1 MSAKIIK
8 FRIATPDRVILE
20 TEVERVTCTTQLGE
34 VTILP
39 DHIPLV
45 ANLMPGEMTIVE
57 KAGPRYLAVTG
68 GFLEVRP
75 GNEVVI
81 LADAAEHVEEID
93 LKRAE
98 EARERARRRMA
109 EEVKDAGAFTEA
121 QAALERS
128 LVRLR
133 VGKRKYRDVGR
144 GAAGSPEKP

>member
-1 MSAKIIK
+1 MTKTLK

-20 TEVERVTCTTQLGE
+20 TEVERVTCATQLGE

-45 ANLMPGEMTIVE
+45 ANLMPGEKTIVE

-93 LKRAE
+93 IKRAE
-98 EARERARRRMA
+98 
-109 EEVKDAGAFTEA
+109 EA

-128 LVRLR
+128 LARLR

-144 GAAGSPEKP
+144 RAPGSPEKP

>member
-1 MSAKIIK
+1 MTKTLK

-20 TEVERVTCTTQLGE
+20 TEVERVTCATQLGE

-93 LKRAE
+93 IKRAE
-98 EARERARRRMA
+98 EARERARKRMT
-109 EEVKDAGAFTEA
+109 EEVKDAESFAEA

-128 LVRLR
+128 LARLR

-144 GAAGSPEKP
+144 RAPGSPEKP